1 MASARQ
7 ICNSGFPAGAGFAA
21 GPGFLPLSE
30 KKLDKGAKNHYT
42 DSGMRE

>member
-1 MASARQ
+1 MALARQ

-21 GPGFLPLSE
+21 GPGFFPLSE
-30 KKLDKGAKNHYT
+30 KKLDNGAKNHYT